1 MNKVGTAL
9 IGLLIV
15 GIGVLGIWYV
25 FMAPKQ
31 PTTNQANQV
40 AETVPPVD
48 IDPPIVEEMPLP
60 TLVGT
65 NWLARTIADQTPIQG
80 TSVFA
85 TFNQDGRVTGN
96 DGCNNFNGSYTVS
109 GNQLTLDPN
118 MISTKMACQPDI
130 NQQAAAF
137 VTALLATTRYELAGN
152 LLMLYQ
158 GDVAGITMID
168 QGNSLAKTSWSVT
181 SYNNGNQA
189 VVSMIP
195 ETAVNMTF
203 GDDGTVSGNSGCN
216 SFTGQYAPSG
226 SNIAVSQLA
235 STMMACES
243 PEGVMDQ
250 EAAFLAALQSAATWQ
265 IRGNELS
272 MRTAEDALAIMAVR
286 NDL

>member
-1 MNKVGTAL
+1 MNKVGTVFIVIL
-9 IGLLIV
+9 MMGIGL
-15 GIGVLGIWYV
+15 LGIWYV

-31 PTTNQANQV
+31 SIPNQV
-40 AETVPPVD
+40 VETIPPVD
-48 IDPPIVEEMPLP
+48 VIPTIVEEMPLP

-65 NWLARTIADQTPIQG
+65 NWIVSTIADQPIIEG
-80 TSVFA
+80 TSIFA
-85 TFNQDGRVTGN
+85 TFGQDGRVSGN
-96 DGCNNFNGSYTVS
+96 DGCNNFNGSFTVS
-109 GNQLTLDPN
+109 GNQLTFNPN

-130 NQQAAAF
+130 DQQAAAF
-137 VTALLATTRYELAGN
+137 TTSLLATTHYELAGN

-168 QGNSLAKTSWSVT
+168 QGNSLAKTSWNVT
-181 SYNNGNQA
+181 AYNNGNQA

-195 ETAVNMTF
+195 ETVVSMTF

-226 SNIAVSQLA
+226 SNITVSPLA

-243 PEGVMDQ
+243 PEGAMEQ

-265 IRGNELS
+265 IRGNELN
-272 MRTAEDALAIMAVR
+272 MRTAEDALAVVAVR
-286 NDL
+286 SDL